1 MLSHNFPG
9 IEKFS
14 NVWYDAINIANHFG
28 SGRMIC
34 GTDTVNKGKQGII
47 VRHIIVDLEM
57 NGIAKEH
64 EMKGSTHKEI
74 IEIGAVML
82 DENYNEIGTFMT
94 YVKPE
99 LNDTIESRYSS
110 LTGITTA
117 MVQDAPVFGD
127 AIRAFADWCSSYDDE
142 FTLYQWSD
150 NDRMQIVSEMNIKN
164 FEPGANENKL
174 MGKWVD
180 FQKEFSR
187 LLGLSKPVA
196 LEKAIDYAGEAFQG
210 RQHDALYDA
219 RNTASLFIM
228 SRDEEKFKKELKYII
243 DAINTQKSED
253 EASIGD
259 MVDFGSIKEL
269 IGGSDVQHED

>member
-1 MLSHNFPG
+1 M
-9 IEKFS
+9 
-14 NVWYDAINIANHFG
+14 
-28 SGRMIC
+28 
-34 GTDTVNKGKQGII
+34 
-47 VRHIIVDLEM
+47 RHIIVDFEM

-82 DENYNEIGTFMT
+82 DENYNEMCTFMT

-117 MVQDAPVFGD
+117 MVQDAPVFED
-127 AIRAFADWCSSYDDE
+127 AIRAFADWCSSYNDE
-142 FTLYQWSD
+142 FILYQWSD
-150 NDRMQIVSEMNIKN
+150 NDRMQLVSEMNIKN
-164 FEPGANENKL
+164 FKPGVNEKKL
-174 MGKWVD
+174 LGVWVE

-187 LLGLSKPVA
+187 LLGLSKPIA

-228 SRDEEKFKKELKYII
+228 SRDEEKFKNELKYII
-243 DAINTQKSED
+243 DAINTQKSEN

-259 MVDFGSIKEL
+259 MVDFGDIKKL
-269 IGGSDVQHED
+269 IGGSDGERED

>member
-1 MLSHNFPG
+1 M
-9 IEKFS
+9 
-14 NVWYDAINIANHFG
+14 Y
-28 SGRMIC
+28 IC
-34 GTDTVNKGKQGII
+34 NEGKQGNV

-57 NGIAKEH
+57 NGIAKER

-82 DENYNEIGTFMT
+82 DENYKEIGTFMT
-94 YVKPE
+94 YVKPQ
-99 LNDTIESRYSS
+99 LNDTVESRYAS

-117 MVQDAPVFGD
+117 MVQDAPVFED
-127 AIRAFADWCSSYDDE
+127 AIRAFADWCSAYNDE

-150 NDRMQIVSEMNIKN
+150 NDRMQIVSEVNLKN
-164 FEPGANENKL
+164 LELVGNEKKL
-174 MGKWVD
+174 VGTWVD

-187 LLGLSKPVA
+187 LLGVSKPIA
-196 LEKAIDYAGEAFQG
+196 LEKALDYAGEAFQG

-228 SRDEEKFKKELKYII
+228 SRDEEKFKNELKYII
-243 DAINTQKSED
+243 DAINTQDSED

-259 MVDFGSIKEL
+259 MIDFGDIKKL
-269 IGGSDVQHED
+269 IGGGDEPQDE

>member
-1 MLSHNFPG
+1 M
-9 IEKFS
+9 K
-14 NVWYDAINIANHFG
+14 
-28 SGRMIC
+28 
-34 GTDTVNKGKQGII
+34 
-47 VRHIIVDLEM
+47 HIIVDLEM
-57 NGIAKEH
+57 NAIAREH
-64 EMKGSTHKEI
+64 EMNGSTHKEI

-117 MVQDAPVFGD
+117 MVQDAPVFED
-127 AIRAFADWCSSYDDE
+127 AIRAFADWCSSCNDE

-150 NDRMQIVSEMNIKN
+150 NDRMQILSEMNIKK
-164 FEPGANENKL
+164 FEPGVNEKKL
-174 MGKWVD
+174 MGAWVD

-196 LEKAIDYAGEAFQG
+196 LERAIDYAGEAFEG

-219 RNTASLFIM
+219 RNTASLFVM

-243 DAINTQKSED
+243 DAINTQKSEN

-259 MVDFGSIKEL
+259 MVDFAGIKEL
-269 IGGSDVQHED
+269 IGDDGQHEG